1 MFGIMGLLLPC
12 SSALAQ
18 TDTTHVVEAD
28 SVIYGG
34 VYLAKGWKWVSKHM
48 GADVFLTGEY
58 FGLHLD
64 GPTGA
69 ASDGGVG
76 IEVRVH
82 PFSLGYI
89 IGFCGKEG
97 IPGVRK
103 LDEQQGGIWD
113 FTYRTIYVGVTVGK
127 YRLEAGETNADNS
140 WSVSNSPS
148 SSYTSAFLG
157 MSRRVGG
164 MLFFEP
170 ELKIMYPVVS
180 HYWNTASS
188 PFIPVTEHYGLHDLF
203 FAIGLKLGIGIN

>member
-113 FTYRTIYVGVTVGK
+113 
-127 YRLEAGETNADNS
+127 
-140 WSVSNSPS
+140 
-148 SSYTSAFLG
+148 
-157 MSRRVGG
+157 
-164 MLFFEP
+164 
-170 ELKIMYPVVS
+170 
-180 HYWNTASS
+180 
-188 PFIPVTEHYGLHDLF
+188 
-203 FAIGLKLGIGIN
+203 